1 MLPAQRRKVLQ
12 QAVING
18 LPMAVQCFRGPLQE
32 PYSIKQWTS
41 QQDKFRINLVHQMP
55 RLNTSLPIWQYGEAF
70 WQFVGPRLALG
81 NSWHRQVPAP

>member
-1 MLPAQRRKVLQ
+1 MLPAQRRRVLQ

-55 RLNTSLPIWQYGEAF
+55 RLNTSLPICRDLHLKSVRPAF
-70 WQFVGPRLALG
+70 SAFLG
-81 NSWHRQVPAP
+81 QN